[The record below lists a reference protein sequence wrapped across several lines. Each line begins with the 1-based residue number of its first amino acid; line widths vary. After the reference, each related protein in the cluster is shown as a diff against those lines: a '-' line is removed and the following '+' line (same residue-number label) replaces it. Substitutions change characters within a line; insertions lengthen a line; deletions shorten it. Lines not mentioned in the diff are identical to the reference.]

1 MSKKLKYQLLA
12 VAGVII
18 VAGLGSVFVNVGMDW
33 FNGLDKPSQWIP
45 NILIP
50 IVWTIVYILS
60 AIILWILIKNHNMS
74 IFLFI
79 LFVTNGALNILWCLI
94 FFTLHLTL
102 LGNIVI
108 IINLIFGWILI
119 VELFK
124 YRSILYN
131 LLIIYPV
138 WLSIATTLNLCLW
151 ILN

>member
-1 MSKKLKYQLLA
+1 MLA
-12 VAGVII
+12 VVGVII
-18 VAGLGSVFVNVGMDW
+18 VAGLGSVFVNLGMDW
-33 FNGLDKPSQWIP
+33 FNGLIKPSQWIP
-45 NILIP
+45 NVLIP

-60 AIILWILIKNHNMS
+60 AIILWILIKNNNMS
-74 IFLFI
+74 IFLSI
-79 LFVTNGALNILWCLI
+79 LFVTNGVLNILWCLI

-108 IINLIFGWILI
+108 IINLILGWRLI

-124 YRSILYN
+124 YRSIIYN

-138 WLSIATTLNLCLW
+138 WLNIATSLNLCLW

>member
-12 VAGVII
+12 VVGVII
-18 VAGLGSVFVNVGMDW
+18 VAGLGSVFVNLGMDW

-45 NILIP
+45 NFLIP

-60 AIILWILIKNHNMS
+60 AIILWILIKNDNMS
-74 IFLFI
+74 IFLSI
-79 LFVTNGALNILWCLI
+79 LFVTNGVFNILWCLI

-108 IINLIFGWILI
+108 IINLILGWILI
-119 VELFK
+119 IELFK

-138 WLSIATTLNLCLW
+138 WLSIATSLNLCLW